1 MPHDEPVDPLA
12 DPPTGSS
19 ASPADPPTGSSAGTP
34 GASSPESLDRAAEA
48 ARAAVQRGNARLGLV
63 LFAIYL
69 VLYAGFVLVSAFFTD
84 SLDWR
89 PAGGLNLALLWGF
102 ALIVAAIVLALVYG
116 RLAKTEAEVER

>member
-12 DPPTGSS
+12 DPTAGSS
-19 ASPADPPTGSSAGTP
+19 ASPADPPAGSSA

-102 ALIVAAIVLALVYG
+102 ALILAAIVLALVYG